1 MNKTSCCALLL
12 SLAATPAQ
20 SEQPARPKAFFVRGY
35 GEAGL
40 MPPRNEMDM
49 NLRRP
54 DLPETDGF
62 GDNFARYSLR
72 GQLFFGRRFSGGFVR
87 EAFLILKP
95 HFVFGRTVPQR
106 EYTWSPR
113 FIGYVKNFGAGVSLG
128 DWTLYLERHR
138 WSFQDKIAIT
148 GDGPYGFHNMITVR
162 KAFELSF

>member
-1 MNKTSCCALLL
+1 MTARSAVLLC
-12 SLAATPAQ
+12 LAATPLQA
-20 SEQPARPKAFFVRGY
+20 QPAAKAKAFFVRGY

-72 GQLFFGRRFSGGFVR
+72 GQLFLGRRFSRGFVR
-87 EAFLILKP
+87 EAFVLVKP

-113 FIGYVKNFGAGVSLG
+113 FIGYLKNFGAGLSLG
-128 DWTLYLERHR
+128 DWTIYLERHR
-138 WSFQDKIAIT
+138 WSFQDRIAIT
-148 GDGPYGFHNMITVR
+148 GDGPYGFHNMISVR
-162 KAFELSF
+162 KSFELSF